1 MDENEKYYEIFRAGN
16 YPQRNVT
23 VEDIKAIAENY
34 DPEFCEAPVS
44 IFHWGNDFAYGWIK
58 DLKVEGEK
66 LMASFKD
73 VTDELKEYVAKKML
87 KRHSIELYEDLGDKG
102 LYLKGLAMLGKD
114 TPAVKGMQPLQFRE
128 AEAVKYDFEELPSFA
143 NEFAVEHFRAKADA
157 LETEKTKLET
167 DLSQEKTKSQ
177 SFASEKEE
185 LQFEQRLSNFES
197 FLDEKTE
204 GGQLPPVI
212 RDKALEL
219 YKEIHTFPTIKSFE
233 FSEDK
238 QPKIITLFK
247 DMITGLKK
255 QIEFGEEFEDGQTE
269 ESLSPHQLA
278 DKITAYQEKM
288 KKEGKVV
295 SYSQALTH
303 IKNETNPTK

>member
-87 KRHSIELYEDLGDKG
+87 KRHSIELYEDLGEKG

-114 TPAVKGMQPLQFRE
+114 TPAVKGMQPLQFKE

-143 NEFAVEHFRAKADA
+143 NEFAVEHFKAKADA

-167 DLSQEKTKSQ
+167 DLNQEKSKTQ

-185 LQFEQRLSNFES
+185 LRFEQRLTNFES
-197 FLDEKTE
+197 FLDEKSE
-204 GGQLPPVI
+204 AGELPPVI
-212 RDKALEL
+212 RDKAVDI
-219 YKEIHTFPTIKSFE
+219 YKELHGFAEIKSFE

-238 QPKIITLFK
+238 QPKVISLFK

-255 QIEFGEEFEDGQTE
+255 QIKFGEDFTDGQSE
-269 ESLSPHQLA
+269 ESLTPHQLA
-278 DKITAYQEKM
+278 EKITAYQEK
-288 KKEGKVV
+288 KKAEGKIV
-295 SYSQALTH
+295 SYSEALTH
-303 IKNETNPTK
+303 VKNENKDTK